1 MRVLAEPLLF
11 QSVHVQFSVPLYGG
25 GHMRRGSNPDL
36 AKIPLNNGPFIR
48 TTFAA
53 IANLSRAEQTRSLYV
68 SLDIVFGPSLTHSL
82 TLHHPTRAVGCV
94 LLGVQA
100 YRML

>member
-11 QSVHVQFSVPLYGG
+11 QSVHEQFSVPLYGG

-53 IANLSRAEQTRSLYV
+53 IANLSRAEQTQSLYG
-68 SLDIVFGPSLTHSL
+68 SLDFFWGDHLSRNL
-82 TLHHPTRAVGCV
+82 
-94 LLGVQA
+94 
-100 YRML
+100 